1 MLIGSNA
8 IGDQQD
14 YVVPGAANAFQV
26 TAKATSTLNSLAI
39 YLDPT
44 STATSVVLGVYSD
57 HGNKPGTLLTQAT
70 ITSPVNGAWN
80 RVTAPAVTITAGS
93 AYWLVILGPSG
104 HGTNLESDKQTHRA
118 LALTSIGIATGSYLL
133 MLFGNK

>member
-14 YVVPGAANAFQV
+14 YVVPGTANAFQV

-57 HGNKPGTLLTQAT
+57 HGGSPGTLSRKQR
-70 ITSPVNGAWN
+70 SPH
-80 RVTAPAVTITAGS
+80 RS
-93 AYWLVILGPSG
+93 MG
-104 HGTNLESDKQTHRA
+104 HGIVWR
-118 LALTSIGIATGSYLL
+118 LL
-133 MLFGNK
+133 P